1 MLTHGFANQ
10 FSTTPTNFNNN
21 TNAVRVAQRPK
32 ELIGNI
38 NQPSVGLYQ
47 DCQATHDP
55 LLYHQKYFCDQ
66 DALNDQRSQYTTM
79 HRPPNNVQY
88 NQSLFKPDSNL
99 QDQHNLSNCISKS
112 YTEYYQQHQ
121 RSEKLQMIFPQGASK
136 ELNSNSLC
144 NTDHTPH
151 SALVNIN
158 LRKYDKTEEELLG
171 NMPRARHRKGT
182 LNVENKFYSLK
193 HLGGIEV
200 RNQDLDKDYPI
211 GGTTS
216 STPSATDDSSL
227 SKCKIHNSLGC
238 NRLCNVGTNVQ
249 PMRVYDPPGYQNMVL
264 ERADDQNTL
273 SKKDECNLATVQTH
287 THPGKDKIKNHHH
300 WIHQHRE
307 KKDEGLGSDFH
318 QLEPERISIYR
329 SDSGISN
336 SSYESQFS
344 KPKMATLNSSSG
356 PLVRKYAHRNIKV
369 HNNVFN
375 TSNVTE
381 SEAQLDD
388 SSTLHQSCTVQSF
401 APSHCNRPQPRNRY
415 SEETTKNECEQHQLG
430 HQSLRPASTPSEC
443 ISLDTSSRSE
453 YIMSTV
459 PAQSD
464 SVETPNEVGIC
475 R

>member
-158 LRKYDKTEEELLG
+158 LRKYDRTEEELLG

-264 ERADDQNTL
+264 ERADDQITL

-307 KKDEGLGSDFH
+307 KKM
-318 QLEPERISIYR
+318 
-329 SDSGISN
+329 
-336 SSYESQFS
+336 
-344 KPKMATLNSSSG
+344 KA
-356 PLVRKYAHRNIKV
+356 
-369 HNNVFN
+369 
-375 TSNVTE
+375 
-381 SEAQLDD
+381 
-388 SSTLHQSCTVQSF
+388 
-401 APSHCNRPQPRNRY
+401 
-415 SEETTKNECEQHQLG
+415 
-430 HQSLRPASTPSEC
+430 
-443 ISLDTSSRSE
+443 
-453 YIMSTV
+453 
-459 PAQSD
+459 
-464 SVETPNEVGIC
+464 
-475 R
+475 

>member
-1 MLTHGFANQ
+1 M
-10 FSTTPTNFNNN
+10 
-21 TNAVRVAQRPK
+21 
-32 ELIGNI
+32 
-38 NQPSVGLYQ
+38 
-47 DCQATHDP
+47 
-55 LLYHQKYFCDQ
+55 
-66 DALNDQRSQYTTM
+66 
-79 HRPPNNVQY
+79 
-88 NQSLFKPDSNL
+88 DS
-99 QDQHNLSNCISKS
+99 
-112 YTEYYQQHQ
+112 
-121 RSEKLQMIFPQGASK
+121 PA
-136 ELNSNSLC
+136 
-144 NTDHTPH
+144 
-151 SALVNIN
+151 
-158 LRKYDKTEEELLG
+158 
-171 NMPRARHRKGT
+171 
-182 LNVENKFYSLK
+182 
-193 HLGGIEV
+193 
-200 RNQDLDKDYPI
+200 
-211 GGTTS
+211 
-216 STPSATDDSSL
+216 
-227 SKCKIHNSLGC
+227 
-238 NRLCNVGTNVQ
+238 
-249 PMRVYDPPGYQNMVL
+249 PG
-264 ERADDQNTL
+264 
-273 SKKDECNLATVQTH
+273 
-287 THPGKDKIKNHHH
+287 
-300 WIHQHRE
+300 